1 MADILLHPA
10 TRKNFEARRF
20 DLNARIRAVVML
32 SFEDCPPF
40 YQDMTAE
47 NGQKF
52 GLAPDEMHR
61 RGIENFVRDSC
72 EELQRIEKRL
82 EVACH

>member
-1 MADILLHPA
+1 MANIFLHPA

-32 SFEDCPPF
+32 SFEDCPSF

-52 GLAPDEMHR
+52 GLTPDEMHR
-61 RGIENFVRDSC
+61 RGIENFVRSSC
-72 EELQRIEKRL
+72 EELQEIEARL
-82 EVACH
+82 EVA

>member
-20 DLNARIRAVVML
+20 DLNARIRAVTML
-32 SFEDCPPF
+32 SFENCPPT
-40 YQDMTAE
+40 YRIMTAE
-47 NGQKF
+47 NGRKF
-52 GLAPDEMHR
+52 GLTPDEMHR

-72 EELQRIEKRL
+72 EELQKIEQRL
-82 EVACH
+82 EVA